1 MLYGSA
7 ACKLGYMPSKAER
20 DARLDT
26 LTAAVK
32 DWATK
37 RREYLNNQLSFSKRV
52 LQGREGMD
60 RLEKASVDM
69 ASDLLVD
76 EISTFLTG

>member
-1 MLYGSA
+1 
-7 ACKLGYMPSKAER
+7 MPSKAER

-26 LTAAVK
+26 LTSAVK
-32 DWATK
+32 DWANK

-52 LQGREGMD
+52 LKGRTGAE
-60 RLEKASVDM
+60 RLNNASVEM

-76 EISTFLTG
+76 EISQFLTG